1 MAQVIHEGKEVRIRF
16 SGQLASA
23 ACETLDVEVD
33 EALLREPE
41 SVVFDLAEVSFIASI
56 FLRLC
61 LKTFKK
67 MGRERFYIIN
77 ASPAVTKIFTIAGL
91 DEMIK
96 TA

>member
-1 MAQVIHEGKEVRIRF
+1 MAQVIHKGKEVRILF
-16 SGQLASA
+16 SGQLNST
-23 ACETLDVEVD
+23 ACENLDVEVD
-33 EALLREPE
+33 EALLKEPE

-67 MGRERFYIIN
+67 MGNGHFCIIN
-77 ASPAVTKIFTIAGL
+77 ASPAVMKIFTIAGL
-91 DEMIK
+91 DEMVK

>member
-1 MAQVIHEGKEVRIRF
+1 MAQVIYEGKETRIRF
-16 SGQLASA
+16 SGQLTSV
-23 ACETLDVEVD
+23 ACGTLDVEVD
-33 EALLREPE
+33 EALLKEPE

-67 MGRERFYIIN
+67 MGRERFCIIN
-77 ASPAVTKIFTIAGL
+77 ASPAVMKIFAIAGL
-91 DEMIK
+91 DEMVK

>member
-1 MAQVIHEGKEVRIRF
+1 MAQVIHEGKEARIRF
-16 SGQLASA
+16 SGQLAFA

-33 EALLREPE
+33 EALLKEPE

-67 MGRERFYIIN
+67 MGGERFCIIN
-77 ASPAVTKIFTIAGL
+77 ASPAVTKIFAIARL